1 MDALTQ
7 LVEQHDGKVIKD
19 EDNSIAQLELDV
31 TRVIKDREKKK
42 KITSRTSSLDS
53 SCPPGSPFQNNPL
66 LVSHDY
72 AKSPLMEDVEITEE
86 EGEVSKVVDGLKV
99 EAAAAA
105 AEPQNQN
112 VDAISNFDPRT
123 RELFEPHRFA
133 PKDLLSLL
141 RTIETDIHKCNDTL
155 RDETEKRKK
164 HKIDDCRY
172 LFTVFIYNYVKFYY
186 FTLLPPRNFRRVHD
200 YDEFITTFLA
210 MLADRGQLGDLL
222 EHGMN
227 LTNTK
232 KKIPSLNTSNGSSNG
247 NSSGHKNKKSNK
259 DLNTSAAGG
268 KPRQKCRGRPKK
280 KK

>member
-1 MDALTQ
+1 VDALTQ

-155 RDETEKRKK
+155 RDETEKRKSTK
-164 HKIDDCRY
+164 LTTAGTY
-172 LFTVFIYNYVKFYY
+172 LQFSY
-186 FTLLPPRNFRRVHD
+186 
-200 YDEFITTFLA
+200 ITTLNFIILHYFPRA
-210 MLADRGQLGDLL
+210 ILG
-222 EHGMN
+222 EFM
-227 LTNTK
+227 TMM
-232 KKIPSLNTSNGSSNG
+232 
-247 NSSGHKNKKSNK
+247 NSS
-259 DLNTSAAGG
+259 
-268 KPRQKCRGRPKK
+268 RPSWLCWQTVANLGIYLSMA
-280 KK
+280 